1 MPGPPNHA
9 FSNRAT
15 PKRLEVECAILEE
28 HKAPHSA
35 VTETGS
41 SSGATVEMAMTAP
54 ELDPPRLPTIPPE
67 VMPMRAR
74 QFRLPKTF
82 AAMRHRNFQ
91 LYFAGQ
97 LISGIGTWM
106 QIIAQGWLVYQLS
119 KSELALGIVGF
130 ASALPALVITPWGGV
145 VVDRVSKRTLL
156 VVTQCVA
163 MVLAFVLAFLTFSG
177 IVEVWHV
184 VALAVVLGF
193 VNAFDGPARQAFV
206 VDMVGRAD
214 LSNAIALNSMA
225 FNGSRIFG
233 PAIGGVLLATFG
245 AGWCFFW
252 NGFTF
257 LAVIIGLLAM
267 RLPPQEFAKR
277 ILSPWQQLRSGVAY
291 ANSIE
296 QVRALL
302 LMAFVLSCFGIT
314 YSTILPAFVDKVL
327 HQDATAFGALNT
339 AAGIGAIVTA
349 FLIARY
355 GDNGQ
360 RGRWLTWSAVAF
372 PVVLCIFALNRV
384 YPISLV
390 LGVLLGMGFMSQFTL
405 INTLLQTNISDEMRG
420 RVMSLYTLTFFG
432 FTPFGNLAMGAVAQR
447 WGLSNAMAGSALIAF
462 VLAIFV
468 LYKTP
473 QLRQLA

>member
-1 MPGPPNHA
+1 M
-9 FSNRAT
+9 
-15 PKRLEVECAILEE
+15 EE
-28 HKAPHSA
+28 HNAPRRA
-35 VTETGS
+35 GTGTS
-41 SSGATVEMAMTAP
+41 IGDVAT
-54 ELDPPRLPTIPPE
+54 ELDPPRLPNIPQE
-67 VMPMRAR
+67 VMPLRAR

-91 LYFAGQ
+91 LHFAGQ

-130 ASALPALVITPWGGV
+130 ASALPALVVTPWGGV

-156 VVTQCVA
+156 VITQSIS
-163 MVLAFVLAFLTFSG
+163 MGLAFVLALLTFTG
-177 IVEVWHV
+177 VVEVWHV
-184 VALAVVLGF
+184 VALAVGLGF

-267 RLPPQEFAKR
+267 RLPPHQVNKR

-291 ANSIE
+291 ANSID

-302 LMAFVLSCFGIT
+302 LLAFVLSCFGIT

-360 RGRWLTWSAVAF
+360 RGRWLTWSAMAF
-372 PVVLCIFALNRV
+372 PVVLCIFAVNRI
-384 YPISLV
+384 YPISLL
-390 LGVLLGMGFMSQFTL
+390 LGILLGMGFMSQFTL

-432 FTPFGNLAMGAVAQR
+432 FTPFGNLAMGAVSQK
-447 WGLSNAMAGSALIAF
+447 WGLSQAIVGSALIA
-462 VLAIFV
+462 LSLSILV

-473 QLRQLA
+473 QLRRLA